1 MRWNG
6 ASCCELVGK
15 SMETE
20 TTTWSK
26 FPNNFLMISSN
37 ETCSKLKV
45 FSLYFSDIAFT
56 LGWFLYFS
64 MALKT
69 GSLMWLTFSRR
80 SSSIAKLSSVTIF
93 AKNLLN
99 SSAIA

>member
-1 MRWNG
+1 MF
-6 ASCCELVGK
+6 
-15 SMETE
+15 ETE
-20 TTTWSK
+20 GI
-26 FPNNFLMISSN
+26 FII
-37 ETCSKLKV
+37 
-45 FSLYFSDIAFT
+45 FSDIAFT
-56 LGWFLYFS
+56 LGWFFYFS

-99 SSAIA
+99 SSAIAWLSVWKLILQAKVLKIQVKT